1 MTDIDQEVWE
11 LVQSVV
17 KEELEKDTH
26 EDKIV
31 KQVLKLTHGMI
42 DYDGVV
48 REISRQK
55 RELLSDG

>member
-1 MTDIDQEVWE
+1 MTNIDNTIWE
-11 LVQSVV
+11 LVKSTV

-26 EDKIV
+26 ESEIV
-31 KQVLKLTHGMI
+31 KQVLKLTHGML
-42 DYDGVV
+42 DYDGVI